1 MKLLTMSDVNGN
13 GTVFVRSHQLP
24 DALMARLGVGDVLK
38 VREAA
43 AGIELLPCGG
53 EFEAQIVVAEEVM
66 AENYELL
73 SKLAK

>member
-1 MKLLTMSDVNGN
+1 MTKLKITSF
-13 GTVFVRSHQLP
+13 GTSAGMTLP
-24 DALMARLGVGDVLK
+24 DALMARLRVGIGDILK

-53 EFEAQIVVAEEVM
+53 EFEAQMAVAEEVM
-66 AENYELL
+66 TENYELL

>member
-1 MKLLTMSDVNGN
+1 MTELKITSFGI
-13 GTVFVRSHQLP
+13 TLP
-24 DALMARLGVGDVLK
+24 DALMARLGVGIGDVLE

-53 EFEAQIVVAEEVM
+53 EFEAQMAIAEEVM

-73 SKLAK
+73 SKFAK

>member
-1 MKLLTMSDVNGN
+1 MYTHSLLASPADKL
-13 GTVFVRSHQLP
+13 LP
-24 DALMARLGVGDVLK
+24 DALMARLGVGIGDVLK
-38 VREAA
+38 VRETA

-53 EFEAQIVVAEEVM
+53 EFEAQMAVAEEIM

>member
-1 MKLLTMSDVNGN
+1 MTKLKITSF
-13 GTVFVRSHQLP
+13 GTSASIKMP
-24 DALMARLGVGDVLK
+24 DALMARLGVGIGDVLE

-43 AGIELLPCGG
+43 ACIELLPCGG
-53 EFEAQIVVAEEVM
+53 EFEAQMAVAEGIM

>member
-1 MKLLTMSDVNGN
+1 MTMTKLKITSF
-13 GTVFVRSHQLP
+13 GTS
-24 DALMARLGVGDVLK
+24 
-38 VREAA
+38 

-53 EFEAQIVVAEEVM
+53 EFEAQMAIAEEVM

>member
-1 MKLLTMSDVNGN
+1 MTKLKITSF
-13 GTVFVRSHQLP
+13 GTSAGMTLP
-24 DALMARLGVGDVLK
+24 DALMARLGVGDVLE
-38 VREAA
+38 VRETA

-53 EFEAQIVVAEEVM
+53 EFEAQMAVAEEVM

>member
-1 MKLLTMSDVNGN
+1 MTKLKITSF
-13 GTVFVRSHQLP
+13 GTSAGMTLP
-24 DALMARLGVGDVLK
+24 DALMVRLGVGDVLE
-38 VREAA
+38 VRETA

-53 EFEAQIVVAEEVM
+53 EFEAQMAVAEEVM

>member
-1 MKLLTMSDVNGN
+1 MTVIKLKITSF
-13 GTVFVRSHQLP
+13 GTSAGITLP
-24 DALMARLGVGDVLK
+24 DALMARLGVGIGDVLK

-53 EFEAQIVVAEEVM
+53 ELEAQMAAAEEIM

>member
-1 MKLLTMSDVNGN
+1 MTKLKITSF
-13 GTVFVRSHQLP
+13 GTSAGITLH
-24 DALMARLGVGDVLK
+24 DALMARLGVGIGDVLE
-38 VREAA
+38 VRETA

-53 EFEAQIVVAEEVM
+53 EFEAQMAVAEEVM

>member
-1 MKLLTMSDVNGN
+1 MTMTKLKITSF
-13 GTVFVRSHQLP
+13 GTSAGMTLP
-24 DALMARLGVGDVLK
+24 DALMARLGVGDVLE
-38 VREAA
+38 VRETA

-53 EFEAQIVVAEEVM
+53 EFEAQMAVAEEVM